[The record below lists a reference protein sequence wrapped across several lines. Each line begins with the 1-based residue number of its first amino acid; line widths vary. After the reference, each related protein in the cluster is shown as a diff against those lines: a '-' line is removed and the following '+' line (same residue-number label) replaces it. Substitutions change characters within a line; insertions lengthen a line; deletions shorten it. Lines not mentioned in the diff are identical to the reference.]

1 MCLAVCASC
10 LSASGL
16 VCECVSVRRVYVCLH
31 KLAMYNQQ
39 LSGGKLEVEC
49 LLALWTHVHTHTQK
63 LTSPCAV
70 TYVYVFCVCSSVYAI
85 NVLCD
90 GDLNCVS
97 FLEERTTYLI

>member
-49 LLALWTHVHTHTQK
+49 LLALWTHVHTHTH
-63 LTSPCAV
+63 THTHTHRNSPPHVLLRMCMFSV
-70 TYVYVFCVCSSVYAI
+70 CV
-85 NVLCD
+85 VLSMQ
-90 GDLNCVS
+90 LMFFVM
-97 FLEERTTYLI
+97 ET